1 MRKAAVL
8 AILVGSL
15 CIFSCSKQDSTSNA
29 SQRSAI
35 ASPPAAV
42 ATPAASPAKPFTVCK
57 GTFALC
63 TTATC
68 GGSTTDQIGIPIP
81 CACDVKQDF
90 SVGTDACSTVPQAP
104 PTAGQPIPSR
114 YSPIQSMAV
123 CEAPGK
129 FAMCLD
135 SPCVVDQNDL
145 TKANCNCKLT
155 ASKNYVVV
163 KATASDSMCN
173 SAIWSSATVD
183 DVIGVTGFLFSQN
196 PQQLK
201 PFPINIVRVD
211 SGH

>member
-1 MRKAAVL
+1 MRRAAVVGIL
-8 AILVGSL
+8 AGSL
-15 CIFSCSKQDSTSNA
+15 CLLSCTKQEPTSNP
-29 SQRSAI
+29 SQASAI

-68 GGSTTDQIGIPIP
+68 GGSSTDGIFIP

-90 SVGTDACSTVPQAP
+90 SVGTDACSTVPQASP
-104 PTAGQPIPSR
+104 SPGQAIPSR
-114 YSPIQSMAV
+114 YFPIQSMAV
-123 CEAPGK
+123 CEAQGN
-129 FAMCLD
+129 FARCLD
-135 SPCVVDQNDL
+135 SPCVVDQDP
-145 TKANCNCKLT
+145 TKAKCNCKLAAAT
-155 ASKNYVVV
+155 NYVVV
-163 KATASDSMCN
+163 KGTSSDAMCK

-183 DVIGVTGFLFSQN
+183 DVVGVTGFLFSQN

-211 SGH
+211 SGQ

>member
-1 MRKAAVL
+1 
-8 AILVGSL
+8 
-15 CIFSCSKQDSTSNA
+15 
-29 SQRSAI
+29 
-35 ASPPAAV
+35 
-42 ATPAASPAKPFTVCK
+42 
-57 GTFALC
+57 
-63 TTATC
+63 
-68 GGSTTDQIGIPIP
+68 
-81 CACDVKQDF
+81 
-90 SVGTDACSTVPQAP
+90 
-104 PTAGQPIPSR
+104 
-114 YSPIQSMAV
+114 MAV

-135 SPCVVDQNDL
+135 SPCVVDQKDT

-163 KATASDSMCN
+163 KATASDAMCK

-211 SGH
+211 SGQ